1 MVAAVLSGRKI
12 ALLNGAGIPEAA
24 VSLEEEL

>member
-1 MVAAVLSGRKI
+1 MITAVLSWRKI